1 MFLGAKPDTG
11 GPTRTFLAWIEARVR
26 TLSGLGLV
34 IAALFM
40 AAALTPSLIPRSAIF
55 QGVLCGLSLT
65 AGYALGG
72 VMRLIW
78 RGLELPELSDMMHR
92 RLLLGAGLLAAG
104 LVIAS
109 LWLSLGWQNDI
120 RLSMGLAPEPSGRLI
135 VVLAIALVVATI
147 LLLLSRVFLM
157 VAHLVEGRTKR
168 FLSRPLAWMLGV
180 GTASVLF
187 WSIGNGVLLSR
198 VLATMDKA
206 YAAIDAVI
214 QTDISPPED
223 PAKTG
228 STASLI
234 DWRGIGYEGRNTVAA
249 WPTAAEIASL
259 TGAPA
264 LEPIRV
270 YVGLNS
276 AADVEARAELALA
289 ELLRVGAFDRSL
301 LVIATPTGTGW
312 VDQAGMAPLE
322 ILHGGDVASL
332 SVQYSYL
339 PSWLSL
345 LVAPEYGRN
354 TARAVFRKVYGHW
367 ASLPADQRPRLFL
380 FGLSLGALNS
390 SLSAD
395 ILDVIEDPFDGALWV
410 GPPFASQAWRDA
422 TAGRDPESPVW
433 RPVFRDGRILRF
445 ANQGTGFVR
454 QDEDPQTWGTL
465 RIGYLQYPGDP
476 ITFFTPSSLLREPEW
491 LKDPRAPNLP
501 PGLRWYPI
509 VTTLQGLLDVVTAT
523 QAPAGHGHV
532 YAASDYLKAWADLTA
547 PAGWETDG
555 LARVDNAL
563 RERGL

>member
-1 MFLGAKPDTG
+1 MHGRPDTG
-11 GPTRTFLAWIEARVR
+11 GATRPVFAWIGARVR

-40 AAALTPSLIPRSAIF
+40 AAALTPSLIPRSAAL
-55 QGVLCGLSLT
+55 QGVLCGLSLI
-65 AGYALGG
+65 AGYSIGGLARLVWQGLG
-72 VMRLIW
+72 
-78 RGLELPELSDMMHR
+78 LPQFSDR
-92 RLLLGAGLLAAG
+92 VQRLLLLSSGLFAAV
-104 LVIAS
+104 LVLAS

-120 RLSMGLAPEPSGRLI
+120 RLSMGLAPEQSGRLI
-135 VVLAIALVVATI
+135 LVLTIALIVAVV
-147 LLLLSRVFLM
+147 LLLLSRLFLK
-157 VAHLVEGRTKR
+157 VARLVESRANR

-180 GTASVLF
+180 GTAAFLF
-187 WSIGNGVLLSR
+187 WSIGNGILVSR
-198 VLATMDKA
+198 VLAVMDSA
-206 YAAIDAVI
+206 YAAIDGVI
-214 QTDISPPED
+214 QTDIAPPAD
-223 PAKTG
+223 PIKTG
-228 STASLI
+228 SASSLV
-234 DWRGIGYEGRNTVAA
+234 DWQGIGHEGRNTVAA
-249 WPTAAEIASL
+249 WPTAADI
-259 TGAPA
+259 TGLSGAAA

-276 AADVEARAELALA
+276 AADAEARAELALA

-322 ILHGGDVASL
+322 ILHGGDVASV

-345 LVAPEYGRN
+345 LVAPEYGRT

-367 ASLPADQRPRLFL
+367 AGLPADQRPRLFL

-395 ILDVIEDPFDGALWV
+395 LLDVIEDPFDGALWV

-445 ANQGTGFVR
+445 ANQGSGFLR
-454 QDEDPQTWGTL
+454 PDEDPQTWGPL

-476 ITFFTPSSLLREPEW
+476 ITFFAPSSLLREPEW
-491 LKDPRAPNLP
+491 LKEPRGPNLP

-523 QAPAGHGHV
+523 QTPPGHGHV

-547 PAGWETDG
+547 PVGWQADG
-555 LARVDNAL
+555 MARIDDAL